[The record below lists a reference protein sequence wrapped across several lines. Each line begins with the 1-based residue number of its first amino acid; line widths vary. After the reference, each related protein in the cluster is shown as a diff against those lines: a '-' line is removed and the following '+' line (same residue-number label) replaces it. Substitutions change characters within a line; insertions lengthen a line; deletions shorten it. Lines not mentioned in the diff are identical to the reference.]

1 MKLNHLNTIYLF
13 NIQYLMKLIAN
24 YNNQQ
29 HSIDYAF
36 NDKWI
41 EIKTKLIKL
50 FNLNVEYIDLE
61 FINES
66 PMRECGKQALIF
78 GLLDRIYE
86 DYNII
91 EFFQ

>member
-1 MKLNHLNTIYLF
+1 
-13 NIQYLMKLIAN
+13 MKLIAN

-61 FINES
+61 FINER
-66 PMRECGKQALIF
+66 PIREFGKQALI
-78 GLLDRIYE
+78 
-86 DYNII
+86 
-91 EFFQ
+91 